1 MGLFNKKTS
10 KKPAKMTVVRPEA
23 ENVVYDFETE
33 QKACSEALVN
43 LVGEQNAAEGFHFI
57 ASQCETD
64 PQFVKMIF
72 DPERRRQMMGIMS
85 NLNPAQ
91 LLGGIADKLTGML

>member
-10 KKPAKMTVVRPEA
+10 KKSAKMTVVRPDA
-23 ENVVYDFETE
+23 EPIIYDFETE
-33 QKACSEALVN
+33 KAACEDALVN

-72 DPERRRQMMGIMS
+72 DPEQRKKLMGIMS
-85 NLNPAQ
+85 NLNPAE
-91 LLGGIADKLTGML
+91 LLGGIAEKFAHIF